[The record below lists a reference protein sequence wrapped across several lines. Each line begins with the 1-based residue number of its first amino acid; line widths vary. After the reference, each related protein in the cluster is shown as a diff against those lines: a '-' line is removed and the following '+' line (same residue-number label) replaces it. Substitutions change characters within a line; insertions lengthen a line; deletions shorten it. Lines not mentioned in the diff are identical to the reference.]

1 MRIEPIHALEW
12 NLLLLSLY
20 QVQRPMGD
28 MYRTIRADN
37 HTVGAVEAFPLVA
50 VCQNLVMS
58 LPLDLD
64 DGAQNAGTVDKMT
77 LPVIG
82 ISVGVA
88 KRKDFLLPP
97 VSQIDAEN
105 LVDFFVA
112 DIKKSGGVPDR
123 AFRKS
128 EPRGDGGELRMV
140 IQQLPELRRF
150 GKQFE
155 APRRRTV
162 CQRTES
168 GHGEQQRSENA
179 RYFFHLRG
187 PIFGAYLEIQNS

>member
-1 MRIEPIHALEW
+1 MRFEPIHALEW

-20 QVQRPMGD
+20 QVQRRIGEIDRP
-28 MYRTIRADN
+28 IRADD
-37 HTVGAVEAFPLVA
+37 HIVGAVEAFPLIA
-50 VCQNLVMS
+50 VGQNLVMS
-58 LPLDLD
+58 LRLDLD

-97 VSQIDAEN
+97 VGQIDAEN

-140 IQQLPELRRF
+140 IQQLTELRRF

-155 APRRRTV
+155 APRRRTA
-162 CQRTES
+162 CERTES
-168 GHGEQQRSENA
+168 GHGERSEE
-179 RYFFHLRG
+179 RRVG
-187 PIFGAYLEIQNS
+187 KECRSR

>member
-1 MRIEPIHALEW
+1 MRLEPIHALEW

-20 QVQRPMGD
+20 QVQRRIGEIDRP
-28 MYRTIRADN
+28 IRADD
-37 HTVGAVEAFPLVA
+37 HIVGAVEAFPLIA
-50 VCQNLVMS
+50 VGQNLVMS
-58 LPLDLD
+58 LRLDLD
-64 DGAQNAGTVDKMT
+64 DSAQNAGTVDKMT

-82 ISVGVA
+82 ISIGVA

-97 VSQIDAEN
+97 VGQIDAEN

-128 EPRGDGGELRMV
+128 EPSCDNRELRV
-140 IQQLPELRRF
+140 TIQQLPELRRF

-155 APRRRTV
+155 APSDRA
-162 CQRTES
+162 C
-168 GHGEQQRSENA
+168 
-179 RYFFHLRG
+179 L
-187 PIFGAYLEIQNS
+187 